1 MSRKTRRKIKRRKK
15 GKSKPKYRKS
25 PLQRHL
31 NAPITTKWTKITTYV
46 LIVFEFVFVLWWL
59 QDLLLNWEEIIMKL
73 GKLIRIGG

>member
-1 MSRKTRRKIKRRKK
+1 MSRKTRRKINRRKN